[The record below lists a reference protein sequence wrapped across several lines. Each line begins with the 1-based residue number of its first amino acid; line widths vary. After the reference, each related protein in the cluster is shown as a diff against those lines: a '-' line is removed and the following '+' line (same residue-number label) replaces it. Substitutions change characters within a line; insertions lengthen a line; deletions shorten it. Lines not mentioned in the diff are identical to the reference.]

1 MAGHERGSMKT
12 GTHRGAVS
20 AGLPSVRSSDQA
32 AADVLD
38 ALDAGILALTPEL
51 TVIYANAR
59 WSTWI
64 GASIRPGVPL
74 SSLLAEGNPQ
84 GENDLRTVLSDG
96 ESRTVPLTLRAPHG
110 DAAAPVVYCIVHRTA
125 SGLLLEANED
135 DERAALQDIARRLAE
150 VTEMDDVL
158 STLCELATRQC
169 AGTGSAVLRVR
180 ETQGEVV
187 AAVGDLAVARGR
199 CFELEGSLL
208 GEAMARGV
216 IVGEE
221 NYHASGRPLMR
232 AAPELALGPILMSP
246 LHAHGETIGVLA
258 VARGISGQSFRSADV
273 ERLRVLADHA
283 ALAVHKSA
291 LLFQAQS
298 ADRAKSRFL
307 ATMSHELRTPLTALA
322 GYNELL
328 VDQVIGPISD
338 AQQEILERMH
348 SVTMHLS
355 SMIEEILS
363 FTSLE
368 EGRDLVRSTEF
379 LAADLVRAAVA
390 VVRPMADQK
399 KLSLQLDLPKGA
411 IRVTNDID
419 KSRQILVNL
428 LGNAVKFTDSGH
440 VRVKVTKH
448 DAEVEIAV
456 ADTGIGISPDELSR
470 LFRPFTQVDSGLTR
484 RHGGTGLGLYISRHL
499 ATMLG
504 GRIEVASQPGVGST
518 FTAILPLMWD
528 GRH

>member
-1 MAGHERGSMKT
+1 MPGRERGTMKAEKRVT
-12 GTHRGAVS
+12 ATPGVLPPARLNEQGA
-20 AGLPSVRSSDQA
+20 ANLL
-32 AADVLD
+32 DVLD
-38 ALDAGILALTPEL
+38 AGVLALTPEL
-51 TVIYANAR
+51 TVVYANAR
-59 WSTWI
+59 WSGWI
-64 GASIRPGVPL
+64 GASIRTGAPIE
-74 SSLLAEGNPQ
+74 SLLDEGAPQ
-84 GENDLRTVLSDG
+84 VPGELQSVLSDG
-96 ESRTVPLTLRAPHG
+96 EPRTVLLTLRPAQG
-110 DAAAPVVYCIVHRTA
+110 DAAAPVVSCIIHRTGG
-125 SGLLLEANED
+125 GLLLEAAAD
-135 DERAALQDIARRLAE
+135 GGRATLEDIARRLAE

-158 STLCELATRQC
+158 GTLCELAVRQC
-169 AGTGSAVLRVR
+169 AGTGAAVLRVQDTR
-180 ETQGEVV
+180 GEVV

-199 CFELEGSLL
+199 GFDLEGSLL
-208 GEAMARGV
+208 REAMAHGDV
-216 IVGEE
+216 VGEE

-232 AAPELALGPILMSP
+232 AAPELALGPVLMSP

-258 VARGISGQSFRSADV
+258 VARGIGGQSFRPAAVD
-273 ERLRVLADHA
+273 RLRVLADHA

-328 VDQVIGPISD
+328 VDQVIGPISE

-368 EGRDLVRSTEF
+368 EGRDLVRPSEF
-379 LAADLVRAAVA
+379 LAADLVRAVVA
-390 VVRPMADQK
+390 VVQPMADQK
-399 KLSLQLDLPKGA
+399 KLPIQLDLPKAG

-428 LGNAVKFTDSGH
+428 LGNAVKFTDRGH
-440 VRVKVTKH
+440 VQVKVTKRA
-448 DAEVEIAV
+448 AELQIDVT
-456 ADTGIGISPDELSR
+456 DTGIGISADELSR
-470 LFRPFTQVDSGLTR
+470 LFRPFTQVDGGLTR

-504 GRIEVASQPGVGST
+504 GRIEVVSEPGVGST
-518 FTAILPLMWD
+518 FTVVLPLIWD